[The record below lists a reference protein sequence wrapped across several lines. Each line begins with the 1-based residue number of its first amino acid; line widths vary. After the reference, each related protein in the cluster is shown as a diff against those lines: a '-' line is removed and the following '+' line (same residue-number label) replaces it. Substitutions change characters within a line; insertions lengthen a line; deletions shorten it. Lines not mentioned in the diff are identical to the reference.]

1 MSLLTTR
8 VTHIVP
14 VRETDDDA
22 HTDRQC
28 IFCKTA
34 LLAYWRLPV
43 LSRSLV
49 IITLDRSRNIISI
62 IMTRTEPLYVL
73 YGSQMGN
80 SEQAA
85 QEFCKLA
92 VEKWTPQ
99 FLEQQ
104 GLEPITVEP
113 THMQLDDF
121 LELKHAN
128 YTKLVVIFVS
138 SYGVGG
144 APLGAYRF
152 RELCEHFTNDAPEQK
167 PLQGLQYAIC
177 GLGDSMYTTY
187 FKNPTTIDAGLT
199 AAGAIRIGDLGTA
212 DARKSGDNAQDKV
225 IARWMESMWV
235 PLAKALAEEKEEDV
249 NLQHMQQKTIE
260 LLMELDPDY
269 TPPKEYQKG
278 IKGGLMGLSPS
289 LLIGAGLAITASV
302 AYFAKA

>member
-1 MSLLTTR
+1 
-8 VTHIVP
+8 
-14 VRETDDDA
+14 
-22 HTDRQC
+22 
-28 IFCKTA
+28 
-34 LLAYWRLPV
+34 
-43 LSRSLV
+43 
-49 IITLDRSRNIISI
+49 
-62 IMTRTEPLYVL
+62 MTRTEPLYVL

-92 VEKWTPQ
+92 VEKWTPK
-99 FLEQQ
+99 FFEKQ

-128 YTKLVVIFVS
+128 YTKLIVIFVS
-138 SYGVGG
+138 SYGVGQ

-152 RELCEHFTNDAPEQK
+152 RELCEQFTKNAPEQK
-167 PLQGLQYAIC
+167 PLQGLQYAMC
-177 GLGDSMYTTY
+177 GLGDSMYQTY

-225 IARWMESMWV
+225 IARWIESAWV
-235 PLAKALAEEKEEDV
+235 PLAKALAREKDEDV
-249 NLQHMQQKTIE
+249 NLQQMQRKTIE
-260 LLMELDPDY
+260 LLLELDPDY

-278 IKGGLMGLSPS
+278 SKGGLMGLSPS
-289 LLIGAGLAITASV
+289 LLVGLGVAIAASV